1 MKKIFFIQYLIVV
14 SFVTNCS
21 KEGNKIVAEVNDELI
36 RVSNFKISYNKFLES
51 NLLSDNLLNRYAFI
65 NNMID
70 EILFAKYA
78 TELNIDSD
86 SIFLNNKSKIYDQLL
101 LNNYFEKEIES
112 EYKINETES
121 RQLFS
126 WNNSVLNVRHL
137 FSKDS
142 NKIERMYKDIK
153 GGGSWN
159 LIAREC
165 FRDSILKNNGG
176 DLGWIK
182 LGDSDPFFEFAAFSM
197 DIGSVSRPVRTRNGY
212 SIIQL
217 RDKTYEGFL
226 SEDEYLNSKSDMI
239 RLARY
244 YKKQFKIRDYMD
256 SVQKKLN
263 IRFLDSVLDELYK
276 IIFYLNNDRDIKLDE
291 KLLVFKNGYWNL
303 EETIKKLSTLSND
316 QLGKIESKSDLEDA
330 IKGLVVRSYFLQNAK
345 ELGLEKKSTFKVA
358 YKNLVDRDKVKY
370 VLEMINIGLDK
381 NDPDYEKQKRTKYF
395 NFREQLSQN
404 NVILIDSL
412 VLKTMVLS

>member
-1 MKKIFFIQYLIVV
+1 MKKVFFIQYLFLV
-14 SFVTNCS
+14 SFMINCS
-21 KEGNKIVAEVNDELI
+21 KEGDKIVAEVNGELI
-36 RVSNFKISYNKFLES
+36 IVSNFKISYNKFLES
-51 NLLSDNLLNRYAFI
+51 NLLSDNLLNRHAFI

-78 TELNIDSD
+78 TELNVDSD
-86 SIFLNNKSKIYDQLL
+86 SIFLDNKSKIHDQLL

-126 WNNSVLNVRHL
+126 WNNLTLHVRHL

-153 GGGSWN
+153 GGGSWD

-176 DLGWIK
+176 DLGRIK

-226 SEDEYLNSKSDMI
+226 SEDDYLKSKPDMI
-239 RLARY
+239 GLARY

-276 IIFYLNNDRDIKLDE
+276 AIFYLNNDRDIKLDE

-303 EETIKKLSTLSND
+303 DETIKKLSTLSKA
-316 QLGKIESKSDLEDA
+316 QLGKIESKSDLEDV

-345 ELGLEKKSTFKVA
+345 VLGFEKESTFKA
-358 YKNLVDRDKVKY
+358 DYKDLVDRDKVKF

-395 NFREQLSQN
+395 NFREQLSKN
-404 NVILIDSL
+404 NAILIDSL